1 MLRYIGKRLI
11 SMAITLW
18 VVITITFFLMHSIPG
33 DPFTNENREIQP
45 EIMANL
51 EAKYGLDKPL
61 PQQYLIYLKKVVVDQ
76 DFGDSMKYRNRSV
89 NEMIEQAWPASF
101 TLGIWS
107 ALFGVLTGLTLGII
121 AALNHAKFFDYFVIF
136 VAILGVSVPN
146 FVFASL
152 FQYVFA
158 VQLGWFPVARW
169 EGPEYIVLPALA
181 LGFRVIA
188 FQARLMRT
196 SLLDVLNQ
204 DYILTAKAKGLTRS
218 SVIVKHGIRNAIL
231 PNITVLGPL
240 LATLMTGTF
249 VIEKI
254 FGVPGLGKF
263 FIQSIQQRDYP
274 LIMGTTIFYAA
285 VLIFMIFLVDIL
297 YGFIDP
303 RIRLDK

>member
-1 MLRYIGKRLI
+1 
-11 SMAITLW
+11 
-18 VVITITFFLMHSIPG
+18 
-33 DPFTNENREIQP
+33 
-45 EIMANL
+45 
-51 EAKYGLDKPL
+51 
-61 PQQYLIYLKKVVVDQ
+61 
-76 DFGDSMKYRNRSV
+76 
-89 NEMIEQAWPASF
+89 
-101 TLGIWS
+101 
-107 ALFGVLTGLTLGII
+107 
-121 AALNHAKFFDYFVIF
+121 
-136 VAILGVSVPN
+136 
-146 FVFASL
+146 
-152 FQYVFA
+152 
-158 VQLGWFPVARW
+158 
-169 EGPEYIVLPALA
+169 
-181 LGFRVIA
+181 
-188 FQARLMRT
+188 MRT

-204 DYILTAKAKGLTRS
+204 DYILTAKAKGLSRG

-297 YGFIDP
+297 YGLIDP